1 MKTAIRI
8 LLALAVLIVV
18 LLLICVRPIERTP
31 YDQTGYY
38 RQTLAELAAKPPL
51 AAKRAPLLAGIAK
64 AGITPP
70 VGVPLAGFGARKSKP
85 STGVHDSL
93 YVRVIA
99 LQAGEQRACLI
110 GYDALLIHPDL
121 ARTIEKRSGLK
132 AEQLY
137 FTASHTHSGPGG
149 WGNGV
154 VEEQFSGKPDPRVS
168 TVLVDST
175 AAALQAAL
183 STLKPATWRSG
194 RLHAA
199 EYIRNR
205 LLGSQAPVDDELV
218 YLWLESAEKPLA
230 LFAPYSAHATVLSEK
245 NLQFSADYPG
255 YLERRVEQTTG
266 ALTLFAAAGLGSHSH
281 RGQGEG
287 FERARYIGE
296 GLADSLIRHA
306 WAAPSRDSVALSY
319 DRLAVAPPLLQIR
332 LNRDYRLNA
341 WLARRLLHF
350 QDCYISLLALDE
362 FRFLGAPVEF
372 SGQLALQVKAAAAQQ
387 GKPVSVT
394 SFNGCYL
401 GYVVPSRY
409 DELDAYETRTM
420 CWFGPYFGDYLAE
433 VMRRLAE
440 W

>member
-1 MKTAIRI
+1 MKTVLRI
-8 LLALAVLIVV
+8 LLALSALMVV
-18 LLLICVRPIERTP
+18 LLLICVRPIDRIP
-31 YDQTGYY
+31 YQQTGHY
-38 RQTLAELAAKPPL
+38 RHTLTDLAAKPPL

-99 LQAGEQRACLI
+99 LQAGEQRALLI

-121 ARTIEKRSGLK
+121 ARMIEKRSGLK

-137 FTASHTHSGPGG
+137 FTATHTHSGPGG
-149 WGNGV
+149 WGQGF

-168 TVLVDST
+168 AMLVDST
-175 AAALQAAL
+175 VAALRRAL
-183 STLKPATWRSG
+183 HAQQPASWRSG

-199 EYIRNR
+199 EFIRNR

-230 LFAPYSAHATVLSEK
+230 LFATYSAHATVLSEK
-245 NLQFSADYPG
+245 NLQFSGDYPG

-287 FERARYIGE
+287 FERARHIGE
-296 GLADSLIRHA
+296 GLADSLIRHVR
-306 WAAPSRDSVALSY
+306 AAPGRDSVALSC
-319 DRLAVAPPLLQIR
+319 DRLTVAPPLLQIR

-341 WLARRLLHF
+341 WLARRFLHF
-350 QDCYISLLALDE
+350 RDCYISLLALDE
-362 FRFLGAPVEF
+362 FRFIGAPVEF
-372 SGQLALQVKAAAAQQ
+372 SGQLALQVKAAAAQMS
-387 GKPVSVT
+387 KPVSVT

-409 DELDAYETRTM
+409 DDLDAYETRTM

-433 VMRRLAE
+433 VMGRMAE

>member
-1 MKTAIRI
+1 MRTALRFI
-8 LLALAVLIVV
+8 LALAALMVV
-18 LLLICVRPIERTP
+18 LLLICVRPIDRTP
-31 YDQTGYY
+31 YQQTGPY
-38 RQTLAELAAKPPL
+38 RQTLADLDAKPRLAAKQ
-51 AAKRAPLLAGIAK
+51 APLQAGIAK

-70 VGVPLAGFGARKSKP
+70 IGVPLAGFGARKSKP

-99 LQAGEQRACLI
+99 LQAGEQRAVLI

-121 ARTIEKRSGLK
+121 ARMIEKRSGLK

-137 FTASHTHSGPGG
+137 FTATHTHSGPGG
-149 WGNGV
+149 WGQGF

-168 TVLVDST
+168 AMLVDSSV
-175 AAALQAAL
+175 AAVQRALH
-183 STLKPATWRSG
+183 TLRPASWRSG

-199 EYIRNR
+199 DYVRNR
-205 LLGSQAPVDDELV
+205 LLGSEAPVDDELV

-230 LFAPYSAHATVLSEK
+230 LFTTYSAHATVLSEK
-245 NLQFSADYPG
+245 NLRFSGDYPG
-255 YLERRVEQTTG
+255 YLERCVEQTTG

-287 FERARYIGE
+287 FERARHIGE
-296 GLADSLIRHA
+296 GLADSLIRRVR
-306 WAAPSRDSVALSY
+306 AAPGRDSVALAC
-319 DRLAVAPPLLQIR
+319 DRLTAAPPILQVR

-350 QDCYISLLALDE
+350 RDCYISLLALDE
-362 FRFLGAPVEF
+362 FRFIGAPVEF
-372 SGQLALQVKAAAAQQ
+372 SGQLALQVKAAAAPQ

-409 DELDAYETRTM
+409 DDLDAYETRTM

-433 VMRRLAE
+433 VMARMAE

>member
-1 MKTAIRI
+1 MKTALRI
-8 LLALAVLIVV
+8 LLALSVLIVI
-18 LLLICVRPIERTP
+18 LLLIGVRPIDRTP
-31 YDQTGYY
+31 YQQTGYY
-38 RQTLAELAAKPPL
+38 RQALAEIAAKPPL
-51 AAKRAPLLAGIAK
+51 ACQRAPLLAGIAK

-70 VGVPLAGFGARKSKP
+70 IGVPLAGFGARKSKP

-121 ARTIEKRSGLK
+121 ARAIEKRSGLK

-149 WGNGV
+149 WGKGF

-168 TVLVDST
+168 AMLVDST
-175 AAALQAAL
+175 VAALQRA
-183 STLKPATWRSG
+183 SHTLKPATWRSG

-199 EYIRNR
+199 DYIRNR
-205 LLGSQAPVDDELV
+205 LLCEKGAVDDELV

-230 LFAPYSAHATVLSEK
+230 LFATYSAHATVLSEK

-255 YLERRVEQTTG
+255 YLERRVEQATG

-281 RGQGEG
+281 RGEGSG
-287 FERARYIGE
+287 FERARNIGE
-296 GLADSLIRHA
+296 GLADNLIRYA
-306 WAAPSRDSVALSY
+306 FAAPGRDSIALSY
-319 DRLAVAPPLLQIR
+319 TRLSVASPPLQIR

-341 WLARRLLHF
+341 WLARRFLHF
-350 QDCYISLLALDE
+350 HDCYISLLAMDE
-362 FRFLGAPVEF
+362 FRFIGAPVEF

-387 GKPVSVT
+387 GKPVCVT

-409 DELDAYETRTM
+409 DDLDAYETRTM

-433 VMRRLAE
+433 VMGRMAE